1 MAGGNDSR
9 FDAIND
15 LGSAAQKDVGFEIG
29 KIATVHAG
37 RGASANPV
45 QKIWDGIYELGVS
58 GALFPES
65 CVIQVLPGPTPS
77 EWGELGIG
85 YGTSNRA
92 FIAKASYSSTL
103 PTGNITVM
111 ELLHSHNTTVD
122 SNGFIKRASPIVNI
136 YGDGQYGTNDESEG
150 VTVTLLD
157 VGQYLIEGYTG
168 LNADAAWGGTDGGFE
183 IPRDR
188 NKQPRIWLDYTVNA
202 DGSVTVLTFHRTHS
216 DAPKFAQNIVDGVN
230 DREPID
236 IPADSFVSVRV
247 EMPESSTWNKKL
259 DVARTALK
267 DELSLAV
274 SKMA

>member
-1 MAGGNDSR
+1 MQAEGISQP
-9 FDAIND
+9 
-15 LGSAAQKDVGFEIG
+15 S
-29 KIATVHAG
+29 
-37 RGASANPV
+37 S
-45 QKIWDGIYELGVS
+45 KIWDGIYELGVS

-247 EMPESSTWNKKL
+247 EIPESSTGIWPEL
-259 DVARTALK
+259 RLK
-267 DELSLAV
+267 TSFH
-274 SKMA
+274 